1 MSRLTE
7 GVVKEVLQAH
17 EGYHKQVPLHSCDVT
32 WHYVIKDGI
41 LKIYEVG
48 KGRWADSRFN
58 NLVDDTPIIAT
69 LDQAR
74 RFIRKYLSY

>member
-1 MSRLTE
+1 MRRLTE
-7 GVVKEVLQAH
+7 RVIKEVLQAH
-17 EGYHKQVPLHSCDVT
+17 EGYHKPVPLYGCDIT

-48 KGRWADSRFN
+48 KGRWSDSRFN
-58 NLVDDTPIIAT
+58 DFADGTPIIAN
-69 LDQAR
+69 LAQVR